1 MEVTLMQMLDAREN
15 RAARQRQLLAQYGEN
30 LLCFTMN
37 IAGPVKNSPLIRRG
51 FALGQRLLQQQL
63 MVHRAGILH
72 FEQIDEVTGCEAIY
86 VLSCDALTAKKAA
99 VAIEDGMKLGR
110 LFDMDVLKADG
121 TKVDRQELGL
131 GSRKCLI
138 CGGRA
143 ADCARSRAH
152 TVEQLQEKTTGL
164 LTEELDRYEA
174 KKIASLACR
183 ALLYEVGATPKPGLV
198 DRANSGSHRDMDFFT
213 FQSSAA
219 ALWPYFETCAALGM
233 ETKDLLPEETFAR
246 LRTPGMIAE
255 GEMLFATGGVNTH
268 KGAIFSLGIL
278 CAALGRMGPEHY
290 DKPEFVLYEC
300 GQMTHGLVERDLAGL
315 TKETAVTAGQKLYL
329 EQGITGVR
337 GQAEAGFPA
346 VGKVGLPKLE
356 EALAAG
362 RSLNDAGCAALIA
375 MMAASVDTNLISRG
389 SVELQQQIAV
399 ETAMLLFREPIPRE
413 QTLLEMDRRF
423 MEKNLSPGGTADLLA
438 MVYLL
443 HFMKEDAK

>member
-1 MEVTLMQMLDAREN
+1 MEVTLLQMLDARER
-15 RAARQRQLLAQYGEN
+15 RALRQQQLLKEYGCT

-37 IAGPVKNSPLIRRG
+37 IAGPVKNSPLISRG
-51 FALGQRLLQQQL
+51 FELGKRLLDQQL
-63 MVHRAGILH
+63 MVYRARVLH
-72 FEQIDEVTGCEAIY
+72 FEQIHEVTGCEAIY
-86 VLSCDALTAKKAA
+86 VLSCDPITAKKAA
-99 VAIEDGMKLGR
+99 VAIEDGVKVGR
-110 LFDMDVLKADG
+110 LFDMDVLKTDG
-121 TKVDRQELGL
+121 SKVDRQELGL
-131 GSRKCLI
+131 EPRKCLI

-143 ADCARSRAH
+143 ADCGRSRTH
-152 TVEQLQEKTTGL
+152 TVEQLQAKTTEL
-164 LTEELDRYEA
+164 LTGELDRYEA

-219 ALWPYFETCAALGM
+219 ALWPYFETCAAIGM
-233 ETKDLLPEETFAR
+233 ETRDLFPETTFNR
-246 LRTPGMIAE
+246 LRTPGLLAE
-255 GEMLFATGGVNTH
+255 GEMLRATGGVNTH
-268 KGAIFSLGIL
+268 KGAVFSLGIL

-300 GQMTHGLVERDLAGL
+300 GQMTQGLVERDFAGL

-329 EQGITGVR
+329 ERGITGVR

-346 VGKVGLPKLE
+346 VLKAGLPKLE

-362 RSLNDAGCAALIA
+362 YSLNDAGCAALIA
-375 MMAASVDTNLISRG
+375 MLAASVDTNLISRG
-389 SVELQQQIAV
+389 SFELQQQIAV
-399 ETAMLLFREPIPRE
+399 ETAIALFREPIPGRE
-413 QTLLEMDRRF
+413 MLLEMDRKF
-423 MEKNLSPGGTADLLA
+423 IEKNLSPGGTADLLA